1 MNSDADHPQ
10 PEAPEGGA
18 AAPSVPDI
26 TGPEPSSVQLDEAPA
41 DVVEPAA
48 PAASAADEPVSESPP
63 PRVPQA
69 ETPKL
74 TTPLRVE
81 PPLPSRSHDVS
92 LALLNA
98 LERLL
103 KFTAASLMRP
113 KVRLVVIGAILIILG
128 VWAIDHS
135 VWTFPLVII
144 GIVMILVAWVGSRL
158 EGRFGIEWNEGGA
171 GFEMQARFKSRAE
184 LLPGPSASTSHTGP
198 RTTVRT
204 THYSA
209 GGADETVI
217 EGEAHTIE
225 IDVEELKALVEAA
238 ERSGSVS
245 SATANGSHVSWQGS
259 STGVDR
265 GVNGPGG

>member
-1 MNSDADHPQ
+1 MTPDADLPQ
-10 PEAPEGGA
+10 PEASEAGA
-18 AAPSVPDI
+18 PAPSVPEI
-26 TGPEPSSVQLDEAPA
+26 PESEVSTAQVNTPQVDVTAPSA
-41 DVVEPAA
+41 DV
-48 PAASAADEPVSESPP
+48 PVIESPP
-63 PRVPQA
+63 TQAPHVEIPKATAPPRVEAPLA
-69 ETPKL
+69 PK
-74 TTPLRVE
+74 
-81 PPLPSRSHDVS
+81 SHDVS

-184 LLPGPSASTSHTGP
+184 LLPGPAANTSHTSP
-198 RTTVRT
+198 KTTVRT
-204 THYSA
+204 THFSA
-209 GGADETVI
+209 NGADETVI

-238 ERSGSVS
+238 ERGSAS